1 MPVVGGVPSQD
12 LSSQASAFLAFGSSV
27 SQKSSMAPLSSSHG
41 GPAFVVPS
49 FVPTFASPPA
59 SLPLFLASFYVEIS
73 SQAGLLLALVA
84 IQVPTLHQLFVVGLG
99 FSPIPTKLV
108 SQMLTGKFVEFNEL
122 LSTNIVLTEPEPQLL
137 FDGRLVLTSGPTKP
151 KCCIDDIAT
160 WMEAFSTFT
169 LILTSYFLRRW
180 KDLCHYQLL
189 ILRAYH
195 QFASRPAKWK
205 RNETSSFI
213 IPTLLGLQLRDVM
226 MSCRNLQRPA
236 DLPIPTLGANHGTGV
251 NARPPLHRVGTLIVA
266 LAVLGLIVL
275 FPALVGRLS
284 SPRLI
289 PNGGRYL
296 PRQFDR
302 AASQNVTELN
312 FSALGLFRYILLW
325 FWTFFWLVRF

>member
-1 MPVVGGVPSQD
+1 MNKWVLLPMVGGVPSQD
-12 LSSQASAFLAFGSSV
+12 LSSQALAFLASGSSV

-84 IQVPTLHQLFVVGLG
+84 IQVLTLHQLFVVGLG

-195 QFASRPAKWK
+195 QFASRPAK
-205 RNETSSFI
+205 
-213 IPTLLGLQLRDVM
+213 
-226 MSCRNLQRPA
+226 
-236 DLPIPTLGANHGTGV
+236 
-251 NARPPLHRVGTLIVA
+251 
-266 LAVLGLIVL
+266 
-275 FPALVGRLS
+275 
-284 SPRLI
+284 
-289 PNGGRYL
+289 
-296 PRQFDR
+296 
-302 AASQNVTELN
+302 
-312 FSALGLFRYILLW
+312 
-325 FWTFFWLVRF
+325 